1 LVTIN
6 KIEQA
11 LKKKEQK
18 PSKSAR
24 RTTASCRL
32 KKKET
37 AGCRALTK
45 DVVYTLDENEPD
57 ALSDTSSFD
66 ANKLKELYN
75 SLPTWLHDIANAFS
89 KKAVNTLP

>member
-1 LVTIN
+1 VTIN
-6 KIEQA
+6 EIKQA
-11 LKKKEQK
+11 LKKKERK
-18 PSKSAR
+18 PPKSAR

-45 DVVYTLDENEPD
+45 DVVYTLNENKPD

-66 ANKLKELYN
+66 ANELRELRD
-75 SLPTWLHDIANAFS
+75 SLPTWLHDMANAFS
-89 KKAVNTLP
+89 KKAANTLP